1 LEAIRR
7 CKAINLK
14 VFKSFYFHGLKLLGK
29 DRRMLSH
36 IRRNDAVT
44 ILNLHQVSPHPYPF
58 WSPLNPEIFDDL
70 LKFLKQHFEVVLL
83 REIDSIKTKKPIAVL
98 SFDDGYFNFI
108 EYALPVLEKHNLR
121 ANMNVI
127 PSCVESGEPVWNV
140 KLYDFLTSAPKSL
153 IDEIALPGFDYQLK
167 DESNDG
173 KIQYGLRISRFLKNR
188 PRVEREE
195 LWKNIEKLMRKSDFK
210 LTRMMNREE
219 IKEIAKNHEIGAHSY
234 SHESMKF
241 EEIEFFKYDLQKCIK
256 YFREN
261 LDLPLDIYAF
271 PNGSY
276 TAEQIEILQQ
286 YKIKYALLVEEKYA
300 KKEENVFPRFTIYG
314 ETPHE
319 TRFRALGFNNVKE
332 G

>member
-1 LEAIRR
+1 
-7 CKAINLK
+7 LK
-14 VFKSFYFHGLKLLGK
+14 
-29 DRRMLSH
+29 
-36 IRRNDAVT
+36 
-44 ILNLHQVSPHPYPF
+44 
-58 WSPLNPEIFDDL
+58 PEIFDDL
-70 LKFLKQHFEVVLL
+70 LGFLKQHFEFALL
-83 REIDSIKTKKPIAVL
+83 HEIDSIKTEKPIAVL
-98 SFDDGYFNFI
+98 SFDDGYYDFI
-108 EYALPVLEKHNLR
+108 EYALPVLEKYDLR

-127 PSCVESGEPVWNV
+127 PSCIESGEPIWNV
-140 KLYDFLTSAPKSL
+140 RLYDFLNSAPKSL
-153 IDEIALPGFDYQLK
+153 IDEIALPGFNYRLK
-167 DESNDG
+167 DESDDS
-173 KIQYGLRISRFLKNR
+173 KIQYGLQISRFLKNR
-188 PRVEREE
+188 PRSEREE

-241 EEIEFFKYDLQKCIK
+241 EETAFFEDDLQKCIR

-276 TAEQIEILQQ
+276 ADEQIEILQR

-300 KKEENVFPRFTIYG
+300 KKEENVFPRVTIYG
-314 ETPHE
+314 DTSLE